1 MQRPNRLKS
10 PRFKTPFLL
19 AMTVA
24 AITAGG
30 VVENGAAAT
39 APART
44 PARTPAAHTAK
55 LAVGVEVL
63 RFSASGKTTTANG
76 LLTATLTDSLGHIST
91 IKDNVALTAATGGSG
106 CRVLH
111 LFLNELT
118 LNLLGLTA
126 HLDKVTLDITGD
138 AKGGVL
144 GSLFCRL
151 AHARIASARAATVA
165 ALNAGVAAHPQH
177 AVRFT
182 AYLHPARAAATTPAP
197 AVTPTPAATTPAA
210 PAPAPA
216 PAAAAPAAG
225 TCPVLDLVV
234 GPLNLQLLGLVV
246 DLQKVHLNVTATRGV
261 GKIGDLFCTLADQ

>member
-1 MQRPNRLKS
+1 MPRPS
-10 PRFKTPFLL
+10 SFKLPL
-19 AMTVA
+19 ALALTVA
-24 AITAGG
+24 AITAG
-30 VVENGAAAT
+30 VVAAAPA
-39 APART
+39 APAPR
-44 PARTPAAHTAK
+44 ATPAAHTAK

-63 RFSASGKTTTANG
+63 RFSASGRTTTANG
-76 LLTATLTDSLGHIST
+76 LLTATLTDSLGHVAT
-91 IKDNVALTAATGGSG
+91 IRDTVALTAATGGSG

-126 HLDKVTLDITGD
+126 HLDKVTLDITGN
-138 AKGGVL
+138 ASGGVL

-151 AHARIASARAATVA
+151 AHARIASVRTATVA
-165 ALNAGVAAHPQH
+165 ALNAGVRAHPQH
-177 AVRFT
+177 ALRLT
-182 AYLHPARAAATTPAP
+182 AYIHPARAAAVPATPAATPAP
-197 AVTPTPAATTPAA
+197 ATGTTAPAA
-210 PAPAPA
+210 PAPATA
-216 PAAAAPAAG
+216 TA